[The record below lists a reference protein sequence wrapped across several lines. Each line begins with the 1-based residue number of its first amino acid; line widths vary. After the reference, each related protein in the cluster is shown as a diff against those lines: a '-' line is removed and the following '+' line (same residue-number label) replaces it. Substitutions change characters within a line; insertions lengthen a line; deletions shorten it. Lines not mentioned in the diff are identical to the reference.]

1 MQVEHS
7 RARDFF
13 ERREF
18 LDEYELDNVHEDI
31 TKAINSFIKIENIY
45 ASAARNIT
53 TRLENLNDEIQIEK
67 NRNLVHEIKTRI
79 KKPRSIAE
87 KLLRKGYELSIES
100 ARDNLNDIAGIRV
113 ICSFVDDVYTIA
125 GLLLSQDDF
134 YMIQKTDYI
143 RNPKPNGYR
152 SLHIDVEIP
161 VFLSKQKEWVK
172 AEIQFR
178 TIAMDY
184 WATLEHDLGYKF
196 NGKKTEEIT
205 KELKEC
211 SDLIA
216 QADLRME
223 KLHKVLYEENE

>member
-1 MQVEHS
+1 M
-7 RARDFF
+7 
-13 ERREF
+13 
-18 LDEYELDNVHEDI
+18 
-31 TKAINSFIKIENIY
+31 KAIHSFIKIENIY

-53 TRLENLNDEIQIEK
+53 TRLENLNDEMKVNK
-67 NRNLVHEIKTRI
+67 NRNLIHEIKTRV

-87 KLLRKGYELSIES
+87 KLLRKGYKLSIES
-100 ARDNLNDIAGIRV
+100 ARANLNDIAGVRV
-113 ICSFVDDVYTIA
+113 ICPFVDDVYLIA
-125 GLLLSQDDF
+125 GLLLTQDDL

-143 RNPKPNGYR
+143 QNPKRNGYR

-161 VFLSKQKEWVK
+161 VFLSQHKEWVK

-196 NGKKTEEIT
+196 NGEKKEEVT
-205 KELKEC
+205 RELKEC

-223 KLHKVLYEENE
+223 KLHKVLYEETE

>member
-1 MQVEHS
+1 MQIEHS

-13 ERREF
+13 EKGEPF
-18 LDEYELDNVHEDI
+18 DEYEIDIDHENMM
-31 TKAINSFIKIENIY
+31 KAVSSFIKIENIY

-53 TRLENLNDEIQIEK
+53 TRLENLNDEMKVNK
-67 NRNLVHEIKTRI
+67 NRNLIHEIKTRV

-87 KLLRKGYELSIES
+87 KLSRKGYELSIES
-100 ARDNLNDIAGIRV
+100 ARANLNDIAGVRV
-113 ICSFVDDVYTIA
+113 ICPFVDDVYAIA
-125 GLLLSQDDF
+125 GLLLSQDDL
-134 YMIQKTDYI
+134 YMVQKTDYI
-143 RNPKPNGYR
+143 KNPKPNGYR

-161 VFLSKQKEWVK
+161 VFLSRQKEWVK

-196 NGKKTEEIT
+196 NGEKTEEVT
-205 KELKEC
+205 RDLKEC

>member
-13 ERREF
+13 ERREL
-18 LDEYELDNVHEDI
+18 LDEYEIDNDHENI
-31 TKAINSFIKIENIY
+31 MKAIHSFIKIENIY

-53 TRLENLNDEIQIEK
+53 TRLENLNDEMKVSK
-67 NRNLVHEIKTRI
+67 NRNLIHEIKTRV

-100 ARDNLNDIAGIRV
+100 ARENLNDIAGVRV
-113 ICSFVDDVYTIA
+113 ICPFVDDVYEIA
-125 GLLLSQDDF
+125 GLLLSQDDL
-134 YMIQKTDYI
+134 YMVQKNDYI
-143 RNPKPNGYR
+143 QNPKSNGYR
-152 SLHIDVEIP
+152 SLHIVVEIP
-161 VFLSKQKEWVK
+161 VFLSRQKEWVK

-196 NGKKTEEIT
+196 NGEKTEEVT
-205 KELKEC
+205 RELKEC

-223 KLHKVLYEENE
+223 KLHKVLYEETE